1 MHRVLSKKR
10 VLLWAAHAF
19 KKRSDLFAVI
29 VIEDCEQ
36 RKIKGINDREDCIL
50 QDPHS
55 DSRTRDIGEDD
66 EQIGDQADDQYD
78 VCKDHEAGGDIR
90 RGGGTPSLFAE
101 SAQVQHEEHAQEG
114 KIDNEGQDHI

>member
-1 MHRVLSKKR
+1 MYRVLSKKR

-66 EQIGDQADDQYD
+66 EQICNETDDQHD
-78 VCKDHEAGGDIR
+78 IGKDDKACRYVRRR
-90 RGGGTPSLFAE
+90 RGASAVFAE
-101 SAQVQHEEHAQEG
+101 AA
-114 KIDNEGQDHI
+114 HIQQ